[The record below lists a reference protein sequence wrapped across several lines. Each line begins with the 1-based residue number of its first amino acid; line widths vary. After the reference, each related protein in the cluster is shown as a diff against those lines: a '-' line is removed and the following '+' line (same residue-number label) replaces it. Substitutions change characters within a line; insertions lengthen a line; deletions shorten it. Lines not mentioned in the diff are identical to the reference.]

1 MVGEQAAEHFM
12 TGELCPASGL
22 LLDIS
27 FRLCI
32 AAPQGLDPPTTQLAS
47 HWSLEHHQA
56 LTGLQPQLPW
66 VPLEPAGQAHPGAHL
81 DQVHLACAHEV
92 KREPVKRAVM
102 PVAVG
107 SAGGG
112 TGMEGT
118 LEGALLAHTETHA
131 PGPAGRALP
140 TPLNIL
146 DGDIAY

>member
-1 MVGEQAAEHFM
+1 MVSEQAAEHFR

-27 FRLCI
+27 FCLWI
-32 AAPQGLDPPTTQLAS
+32 VAPQGLDPPTTQLAS
-47 HWSLEHHQA
+47 HWGPEHHQA

-66 VPLEPAGQAHPGAHL
+66 ALMEPAGQTHPGAHL

-102 PVAVG
+102 PVAIG
-107 SAGGG
+107 RAGGG

-118 LEGALLAHTETHA
+118 LERALLAHAETHA
-131 PGPAGRALP
+131 PGPAGRVPP
-140 TPLNIL
+140 TP
-146 DGDIAY
+146 

>member
-1 MVGEQAAEHFM
+1 MVSERAVEHFR
-12 TGELCPASGL
+12 TGELCPAPGL

-27 FRLCI
+27 FRLWI
-32 AAPQGLDPPTTQLAS
+32 VAPQGLDSPTTQLAS
-47 HWSLEHHQA
+47 HWSPEHHQA

-66 VPLEPAGQAHPGAHL
+66 VLMEPAGQIPPGAHL

-107 SAGGG
+107 RAGGG

-118 LEGALLAHTETHA
+118 LKGALLAHAETHA
-131 PGPAGRALP
+131 PDQLAGCP
-140 TPLNIL
+140 HPLNIL